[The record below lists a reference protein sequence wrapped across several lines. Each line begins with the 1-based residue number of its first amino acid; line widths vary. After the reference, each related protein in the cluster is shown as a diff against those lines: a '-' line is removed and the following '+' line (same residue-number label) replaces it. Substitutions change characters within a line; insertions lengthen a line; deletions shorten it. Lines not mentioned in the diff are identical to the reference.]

1 MKCSAAR
8 FETEISHDDYK
19 NKLSSDGQGA
29 IRVDGLV
36 KLDYNGGL
44 HTKCEREYFTIDMPS
59 DDLINIMVRK
69 DDLSM
74 TDE

>member
-1 MKCSAAR
+1 MTSSAAQ
-8 FETEISHDDYK
+8 FKTEMSHEDYK

-44 HTKCEREYFTIDMPS
+44 HTRCERECFTIDMPS
-59 DDLINIMVRK
+59 EDLINIMVK
-69 DDLSM
+69 
-74 TDE
+74 

>member
-1 MKCSAAR
+1 MITSAAH

-36 KLDYNGGL
+36 KLDYNGEL
-44 HTKCEREYFTIDMPS
+44 HTKCAREYFTVDVPS
-59 DDLINIMVRK
+59 DDLINIMVK
-69 DDLSM
+69 
-74 TDE
+74 